1 MSTEAPS
8 STEAPAAVDGTI
20 AVVGG
25 KLVIKD
31 PAAGGSPAVA
41 IAGEGVTFSI
51 DGQKGGESLSIT
63 NNSRMTLDVGSTEP
77 MTAIDVKVVDS
88 AMAAELHVMRQAG
101 IAYVLEDQDAAR
113 ELVLTRKVVE
123 TKPAKPPTPEE
134 ATAALARAG
143 VSHGLIADEV
153 AAALTGT
160 ESGARVVAR
169 GTPITPPV
177 DGEIT
182 ILVAASLEKNRLF
195 SVRSG
200 TLLARKTAPV
210 PGVDGMT
217 VLGAVLSAPPP
228 KDPPFEAGVGARVVE
243 CDDGVTEMRATI
255 DGRPFV
261 KGAVV
266 GVDEKVVLGGDVG
279 VETGDVKVFGSLEI
293 TGGVEEGRSVWAS
306 KDLSIGG
313 EVQRATVQAGAG
325 LTVGQAALHST
336 LRAGGPLAVYSKA
349 LAAFDGGEEEFAAFA
364 GLTRRLVDAATAN
377 GQEAPAGKVAFTV
390 LQSRM
395 KDLPKK
401 IGTAREILFAHDKM
415 EVGETLLGA
424 FEAAFRVTD
433 GLGAHGIPSLAVL
446 DKIAEALAIQT
457 GKMRAAIEQPASVKV
472 GYMQGCEVEA
482 SGSLIITGGGTFNCD
497 VFAGGDLICE
507 GATATIRGGTA
518 RIGGRVRA
526 NEIGAPGS
534 AKVIVQLEGKTTTP
548 DRLTANAIHEG
559 AVVIC
564 NGQHIGF
571 DARRVNLSVG
581 VDDEK
586 RVAHSSLKG

>member
-8 STEAPAAVDGTI
+8 TAEAPPTTDGVV
-20 AVVGG
+20 AVVSG
-25 KLVIKD
+25 KLVITD
-31 PAAGGSPAVA
+31 PGAGGSPAVV
-41 IAGEGVTFSI
+41 IAGEGVRFSI
-51 DGQKGGESLSIT
+51 DGQQGGQSLSIT
-63 NNSRMTLDVGSTEP
+63 NGSRMTLDVGSTEP
-77 MTAIDVKVVDS
+77 MTVVDVKVLDG
-88 AMAAELHVMRQAG
+88 AMVAEMHVMRQAG
-101 IAYVLEDQDAAR
+101 VVYALEDQEAAR
-113 ELVLTRKVVE
+113 ELVLTRKVLE
-123 TKPAKPPTPEE
+123 NKPAKAPTPEE

-143 VSHGLIADEV
+143 VSHGLLGDEV
-153 AAALTGT
+153 HAAVTSAEG
-160 ESGARVVAR
+160 GARVVAK

-177 DGEIT
+177 DSEIT
-182 ILVAASLEKNRLF
+182 IPVAASLDKNRLF

-210 PGVDGMT
+210 EGKDGMT

-228 KDPPFEAGVGARVVE
+228 KDPALEPGVGAKIVE
-243 CDDGVTEMRATI
+243 CDDGVTEARATI

-261 KGAVV
+261 KGSAV
-266 GVDEKVVLGGDVG
+266 GVNETVILGGDVG

-293 TGGVEEGRSVWAS
+293 TGSVEEGRKAWAS
-306 KDLSIGG
+306 KDLTVSG
-313 EVQRATVQAGAG
+313 EVQRATVQAGGG
-325 LTVGQAALHST
+325 LKIGQAAVHST

-349 LAAFDGGEEEFAAFA
+349 LAAFDGGEEEFTAFVQ
-364 GLTRRLVDAATAN
+364 LTRQLVDAAAAN

-395 KDLPKK
+395 KALPRK
-401 IGTAREILFAHDKM
+401 IADAREILFAHDKT

-446 DKIAEALAIQT
+446 DKIAEALLIQT
-457 GKMRAAIEQPASVKV
+457 KKMRTAIEQPASVTV
-472 GYMQGCEVEA
+472 GYIQGCEVEA
-482 SGSLIITGGGTFNCD
+482 SGSLIVTGGGTFNCEI
-497 VFAGGDLICE
+497 FAGGDLICE
-507 GATATIRGGTA
+507 GANATIRGGTSH
-518 RIGGRVRA
+518 IGGRVRA

-548 DRLTANAIHEG
+548 DRLTSNVVHEG

-564 NGQHIGF
+564 NGTHIGF